1 MATMIHDTIKNTG
14 NTMATHLKLNCYDK
28 PRKLGKNWIAVQDKL
43 AQKDQPKSFIKTR
56 RVGMQAR
63 MEWEELQQDI
73 AFRKWEAQRF
83 PKAAQTEEVQER
95 PKAPEHCL
103 ELTWKEIKKLNLSEA
118 QLQRNLAVCTV
129 GPWGPTECSFELKQH
144 ATTTTVKPENKT
156 AGKRE
161 LNQTKSQRIRKIL
174 PQRTELN
181 STQLQSLQR
190 KLIKLARDAK
200 KPVEIIDRHSV
211 KMQFYDRQQLTYAR
225 VEVRH
230 LRGKLRRVD
239 VHSTPFINRFL
250 NSVIKLTAG
259 NRQHASDDI
268 TFGWSGT
275 VLNRQKIQGGL
286 APTNAQSFVVRGKDG
301 KRLID
306 ARTRISIGRMKRM
319 KHYASAGEKFWK
331 GFNSSFC
338 TIRTAD
344 RDHVCE
350 SNLDVEECGT
360 VAAVLCQAMYPCGR
374 ITCLKCVEDNLNT
387 EGQAEQGKLIEKL
400 EKAKTLIQNEHPQ
413 FTHALMILERYA
425 NSLVDISSNYAAF
438 AEIQGITGGRHLTA
452 FTHLNKL
459 NAIMV
464 KGPMATRN
472 EFLEGMNHLL
482 EVARYM
488 KNRTENIEK
497 GSLKSFRNKISQKAH
512 INPTLMCDNQLDKNG
527 NFIWGERGYHAK
539 RFFGNYFDIINPS
552 EGYTQFETRP
562 NPSGS
567 RKLAIGRLL
576 VPTNFES
583 LREQMRGES
592 VKQQPL
598 TKECVSMLRGDYA
611 HACCCVTN
619 DSGEPLLS
627 NLYMPTKHHLV
638 IGNSGD
644 SKYVDL
650 PATDGNKMYIA
661 KNGFCYINIF
671 LAMLVNVNES
681 DAKSFTKMVRD
692 VLIDKLG
699 TWPSLLDV
707 ATACCLLKF
716 FYPDVSSAE
725 LPRMLVDHETKT
737 IHVIDSYGSL
747 TTGFHILKTNTI
759 EQLVKFTEHGL
770 ESDLKH
776 YRVGG
781 DPLAEETTED
791 VLCDPNWNLKLL
803 VQGIYKPRVLQENL
817 IWNRYLPLYAM
828 LSPGILLALYNSG
841 TLETLMKY
849 FLQKDNDLVVLLVI
863 LESLAVKVSNSRS
876 VLSQLK
882 ILEQGAPNV
891 IEAVQNIKQRHVLP
905 YATVMKMLMV
915 LAARAETNLELDL
928 AGYNQIRLT
937 SIEVMEKNYLQ
948 ILDDQWRELSWS
960 AKFGVILRS
969 SKFSLRTRRCLTPE
983 STADLK
989 GRYSESITSFFGH
1002 IKQKVISKR
1011 NQLCTRAE
1019 KWAQTTSSYTSRKVY
1034 SLINYL
1040 VPDIVKFINVLFVVS
1055 LLLAIAR
1062 ECQSLLSTHVGIKN
1076 QLEQTKI
1083 DKDSQQIELW
1093 FKLYLMEH
1101 KETPT
1106 KDEFIAYL
1114 KKQQPDLLVYFTLE
1128 EEVEHQVKRQS
1139 EQELERV
1146 IAFVALVLMMFDCER
1161 SDCVTKILNKLKN
1174 LVSSVEPGVY
1184 HQSLDDIHDE
1194 LSEKKL
1200 TVDFELEQDES
1211 PTQGLSTERTF
1222 QEWWDHQVIRG
1233 TTIPHYRT
1241 EGFQVTFTRATA
1253 VKVAHDI
1260 AHDNHKD
1267 ILLIGA
1273 VGSGKS
1279 TGLPFHLSKKGNV
1292 LLLEPT
1298 RPLAENVHRQLASE
1312 PFYTN
1317 STLRMRGLTAFGS
1330 ASITVMTTGFALHY
1344 FAHNRSR
1351 LNEFDF
1357 IILDECHVHD
1367 ANAMALCCLI
1377 HDNLYNG
1384 KLIKASA
1391 TPPGR
1396 EVEFKPQHPVNIIPE
1411 ETLSLQGFAQALGSK
1426 ANCDVTQHGDNI
1438 LVYVASYNEV
1448 DILSALLLEK
1458 GYKVTKVDGRTMKI
1472 GNVEIVTTG
1481 TPSKKHFIVATN
1493 IIENGVTL
1501 DVEVVV
1507 DFGTKVVPYLD
1518 SDNRMMNY
1526 NKVAV
1531 NFGERIQR
1539 VGRVGRHKPG
1549 TALRIGHTEKG
1560 LSEVPSSIATEA
1572 AFKCFTYGLPVITNN
1587 VTTSLLAH
1595 ATVPQARTMAQFEI
1609 TPFYMVHLVR
1619 FDGSM
1624 HPAIHSLF
1632 RKFKLRDSE
1641 IFLNKLAIPNK
1652 GLRNWMTGSEYAKLG
1667 CTVDDRQDIRIP
1679 FVCKG
1684 IPEKLHTEV
1693 WDTIMKHKA
1702 DAGFGRLTSAGACK
1716 IAYTLQTDVTA
1727 IQRTV
1732 RIIDSLIA
1740 EERVKQEY
1748 FKTVTTNTV
1757 SSSNFSLQSIANAIR
1772 SRFATDHTRENIGV
1786 LEAAKA
1792 QLCEFRNL
1800 SIDHSFE
1807 RLNDTISQNFIR
1819 DFGAL
1824 ETVQHQSKHE
1834 VSKCLGIKG
1843 RWNAS
1848 LITRDVLVLAGVLGG
1863 GVWMLLTHYSK
1874 SANEL
1879 VHHEAKG
1886 KRQKQKLKFRQARD
1900 NKNGREV
1907 YGDDGTI
1914 EHYFGAAYREKG
1926 KVAGKV
1932 RGMGSKQRR
1941 FVNMYGFDPEDF
1953 SAVRF
1958 VDPLTGATL
1967 DDNPMTDIHLIQ
1979 EHFTAIR
1986 EELIGD
1992 DKLDVQHIRNNPG
2005 IEAYYTNNR
2014 TGKAL
2019 KIDLTP
2025 HNPLRSCD
2033 KKATIAGFP
2042 EREFELRQ
2050 TGAPQHIQLSDVPKA
2065 QTDDGVNH
2073 ESVSLFKG
2081 LRDYNPIS
2089 SNVCKLTNKSD
2100 GHEDTLY
2107 GIGYGPLI
2115 LTNRHLFERNNGE
2128 LLIQTRNGEF
2138 LIRNTTQIHLFPI
2151 PDRDLILLRLPKDV
2165 PRFPQK
2171 LTFRPPVNNE
2181 RICMVGSNFQA
2192 KSISSLISES
2202 STTMQVK
2209 GSNFWKHWISTKDGQ
2224 CGTPIVSTRDGA
2236 ILGLHSLSNFA
2247 NSINYF
2253 SSFPSEFTERYLDT
2267 HENHEWAKH
2276 WKYNTSSISWG
2287 SLNIKAAQPKGMFNT
2302 TKLVM
2307 DLDDT
2312 AVYSQMARGGWMY
2325 NQLHGNLKAVA
2336 SVPSQLVTKH
2346 TVKGKCQ
2353 MFDLYLRLHDE
2364 ERAFFEPLMGFYQ
2377 KSRLNKEAYAKD
2389 LLKYAAVIEVG
2400 LVDCEIFELALAAV
2414 IDDLR
2419 VLGFQEC
2426 NYITDET
2433 CIFEALNMKSAVGA
2447 LYQGKKKDYFA
2458 DYTQEMKEQILY
2470 ESCERLYKG
2479 EMGVWNGSLK
2489 AELRP
2494 VEKVE
2499 ANKTRTFTAA
2509 PIDTLLA
2516 GKVCVD
2522 DFNNQFYD
2530 HHLNGP
2536 WSVGMT
2542 KFYGGWNT
2550 LLNKLPDG
2558 WIHCDAD
2565 GSQFD
2570 SSLSPYLINA
2580 VLRIRQSF
2588 MEPWHVGEQMLS
2600 NLYTEIVY
2608 TPISTPDGT
2617 LVKKFKGN
2625 NSGQPSTVVDN
2636 TLMVV
2641 LAMRYSL
2648 LKAGVPSDRHKD
2660 MCKFIVNGDD
2670 LLLSLAPEYEHV
2682 LDTLTE
2688 RFSELGLKYTFS
2700 SRTKDKQELWFMSHK
2715 GVLREGIWI
2724 PKLEQE
2730 RIVSILEWDRSKEP
2744 EHRLEAICAAMIES
2758 WGYDTLTREIR
2769 KFYSWLLSQAP
2780 YSGLAQE
2787 GKAPYI
2793 AESALRKLYLDKD
2806 VEQTDIL
2813 MYIEAI
2819 FEDYVEGEFSE
2830 VFHQSGKQALDA
2842 GLEEDKSPQKD
2853 KGRQSTASEVRKD
2866 NAQIRDKD
2874 VNVGVQGSFPVPRL
2888 KTLTGKMNLPL
2899 HKKRVVLN
2907 LEHLLSYSPN
2917 QVDLSN
2923 TRATQNQ
2930 FASWYEGVKSEYDV
2944 DDDKMAIILNGF
2956 MVWCIENGTSPN
2968 INGVWVMMDGDEQ
2981 VEFPLKPIIDH
2992 AKPTLRQIMAHFS
3005 NVAEAYIERR
3015 NYDRPYMPRYG
3026 LQRNLTDM
3034 SLARFAFDF
3043 YEMTS
3048 KTPTRAREAH
3058 IQMKAAALRGAKNH
3072 LFGLD
3077 GNVGSADE
3085 NTERHTTD
3093 DVNRNM
3099 HNLLGV
3105 RGV

>member
-1 MATMIHDTIKNTG
+1 MATTMITTNTTTTA
-14 NTMATHLKLNCYDK
+14 TMATHLKLTCFNK
-28 PRKLGKNWIAVQDKL
+28 PRKLGRNAVAVYDKMAQQDTVGL
-43 AQKDQPKSFIKTR
+43 VVKTR
-56 RVGMQAR
+56 RAGMQAR
-63 MEWEELQQDI
+63 MEWEELQRDI

-83 PKAAQTEEVQER
+83 PELARVGKNTGEVKST
-95 PKAPEHCL
+95 PHCK
-103 ELTWKEIKKLNLSEA
+103 ELTWKEVRKLKLENA
-118 QLQRNLAVCTV
+118 QLDESLSKCAI
-129 GPWGPTECSFELKQH
+129 GPWGPSETPALPKGLTQ
-144 ATTTTVKPENKT
+144 TYKKPQITVLAPKL
-156 AGKRE
+156 
-161 LNQTKSQRIRKIL
+161 LNQTKSQKIRRSRPNFVKL
-174 PQRTELN
+174 SATQLRSLQTELARIARN
-181 STQLQSLQR
+181 QAKEVEVIDKQPIKISFYHR
-190 KLIKLARDAK
+190 KEL
-200 KPVEIIDRHSV
+200 V
-211 KMQFYDRQQLTYAR
+211 YAR
-225 VEVRH
+225 VGVRH
-230 LRGKLRRVD
+230 LEGKLRKRD
-239 VHSTPFINRFL
+239 MFSTPFIN
-250 NSVIKLTAG
+250 SVLDTIMKETAG
-259 NRQHASDDI
+259 NRPHDCAMI
-268 TFGWSGT
+268 THGWSGT
-275 VLNRQKIQGGL
+275 ILNGEKLKGVKSKSH
-286 APTNAQSFVVRGKDG
+286 AHTFVVRGQIG

-306 ARTRISIGRMKRM
+306 ARSQISISRLKCLR
-319 KHYASAGEKFWK
+319 HYASAGEKFWK
-331 GFNSSFC
+331 GFDKTFC
-338 TIRTAD
+338 AIRAPD
-344 RDHVCE
+344 RDHTCE
-350 SNLDVEECGT
+350 TNLNVEECGI
-360 VAAVLCQAMYPCGR
+360 VAAILCQALYPCGR
-374 ITCLKCVEDNLNT
+374 ITCNKCIADNVYS
-387 EGQAEQGKLIEKL
+387 EGQASQAAIAEKIERAKSLIL
-400 EKAKTLIQNEHPQ
+400 EHHPQ
-413 FTHALMILERYA
+413 FTHVLQILDRYS
-425 NSLVDISSNYAAF
+425 NSLADVSSNYSAF
-438 AEIQGITGGRHLTA
+438 AEIQSITGGRHLTA
-452 FTHLNKL
+452 FNHLNKL
-459 NAIMV
+459 NAILV

-472 EFLEGMNHLL
+472 EFLDGMNHLL
-482 EVARYM
+482 EVARYV

-539 RFFGNYFDIINPS
+539 RFFGNYFDIIDPT
-552 EGYTQFETRP
+552 EGYARFESRP
-562 NPSGS
+562 NPSGF

-576 VPTNFES
+576 VPTNFEA

-592 VKQQPL
+592 VEPQPL
-598 TKECVSMLRGDYA
+598 TKGCVSMLRGDYA

-619 DSGEPLLS
+619 DNGEPLLS
-627 NLYMPTKHHLV
+627 NLRMPTKHHLV

-650 PATDGNKMYIA
+650 PATEGNKMYIA
-661 KNGFCYINIF
+661 KNGYCYMNIF

-699 TWPSLLDV
+699 KWPSLLDV

-725 LPRMLVDHETKT
+725 LPRMFVDHETKT

-747 TTGFHILKTNTI
+747 TTGYHILKTNTV

-776 YRVGG
+776 YLVGG

-803 VQGIYKPRVLQENL
+803 IQGIYKPKVMQENL

-828 LSPGILLALYNSG
+828 LSPGVLLALYNSG
-841 TLETLMKY
+841 SLEGLTKY
-849 FLQKDNDLVVLLVI
+849 FLQKDNDLVVLLII
-863 LESLAVKVSNSRS
+863 LESLAVKVSNSKS
-876 VLSQLK
+876 VISQLR

-891 IEAVQNIKQRHVLP
+891 IEAVQNIKQRHTLP

-915 LAARAETNLELDL
+915 LAARSEANFELDA
-928 AGYNQIRLT
+928 AGFNQLRIT

-948 ILDDQWRELSWS
+948 ILDTQWNELKWS
-960 AKFGVILRS
+960 EKFFVILRS
-969 SKFSLRTRRCLTPE
+969 SRFSLCTRKHLTPE
-983 STADLK
+983 SMTDLG
-989 GRYSESITSFFGH
+989 GRYSESITSYFGH
-1002 IKQKVISKR
+1002 IKRTITNKR
-1011 NQLCTRAE
+1011 NQLCGSIHQYAQAASTYTTRRA
-1019 KWAQTTSSYTSRKVY
+1019 Y

-1040 VPDIVKFINVLFVVS
+1040 IPDIVKFINVLFVVS
-1055 LLLAIAR
+1055 LLLSIAR
-1062 ECQSLLSTHVGIKN
+1062 ECQHLLSTHKGLKEQV
-1076 QLEQTKI
+1076 EQTKI
-1083 DKDSQQIELW
+1083 DKDSQQIDLW
-1093 FKLYLMEH
+1093 FKLYVLEH
-1101 KETPT
+1101 KVTPT
-1106 KDEFIAYL
+1106 KEEFVEFL
-1114 KKQQPDLLVYFTLE
+1114 GKQQPELVKYFTQE
-1128 EEVEHQVKRQS
+1128 KEVEHQARSQS
-1139 EQELERV
+1139 ERELERV
-1146 IAFVALVLMMFDCER
+1146 VAFVALILMMFDSER

-1174 LVSSVEPGVY
+1174 LVSTIEPGVY
-1184 HQSLDDIHDE
+1184 HQSLDDISDE
-1194 LSEKKL
+1194 LNEKNL

-1211 PTQGLSTERTF
+1211 PTQRLFKERTF
-1222 QEWWDHQVIRG
+1222 QEWWDHQILRG
-1233 TTIPHYRT
+1233 ITIPHYRT
-1241 EGFQVTFTRATA
+1241 EGHIVTFTRDTA
-1253 VKVAHDI
+1253 LKVANDI
-1260 AHDNHKD
+1260 AHDNHND
-1267 ILLIGA
+1267 VLLVGG

-1298 RPLAENVHRQLASE
+1298 RPLAENVHRQLGGE

-1317 STLRMRGLTAFGS
+1317 TTLRMRGLSAFGS
-1330 ASITVMTTGFALHY
+1330 APITIMTTGFALHY
-1344 FAHNRSR
+1344 FAHNRAR

-1396 EVEFKPQHPVNIIPE
+1396 EVTFTPQHPVNIIPE
-1411 ETLSLQGFAQALGSK
+1411 ETLSFQSFVSAQGSK

-1438 LVYVASYNEV
+1438 LVYVASYSEV
-1448 DILSALLLEK
+1448 DILSSLLLEK
-1458 GYKVTKVDGRTMKI
+1458 NYKVTKVDGRTMKV
-1472 GNVEIVTTG
+1472 GRVEIVTTG

-1518 SDNRMMNY
+1518 CDNRMMCY

-1531 NFGERIQR
+1531 NYGERIQR

-1560 LSEVPSSIATEA
+1560 LSEIPSSIATEA

-1587 VTTSLLAH
+1587 VSTSLLAH

-1609 TPFYMVHLVR
+1609 TPFYMVHMIR

-1624 HPAIHSLF
+1624 HPAMHSLF
-1632 RKFKLRDSE
+1632 RRFKLRDSE

-1652 GLRNWMTGSEYAKLG
+1652 GLKNWMTGSEYVRLG
-1667 CTVDDRQDIRIP
+1667 STVDDRQDMRIP
-1679 FVCKG
+1679 FMCNG
-1684 IPEKLHTEV
+1684 IPEKLHVEV

-1702 DAGFGRLTSAGACK
+1702 DAGFGRLSSAGACK

-1732 RIIDSLIA
+1732 RIIDTLIA

-1786 LEAAKA
+1786 LEAAKS

-1800 SIDHSFE
+1800 SVDHSFE
-1807 RLNDTISQNFIR
+1807 RLNDTITQNFIR

-1824 ETVQHQSKHE
+1824 ETVQHQSGHE
-1834 VSKCLGIKG
+1834 VSKCLGLKG
-1843 RWNAS
+1843 RWNSS
-1848 LITRDVLVLAGVLGG
+1848 LITRDVLVLAGVFGG
-1863 GVWMLLTHYSK
+1863 GIWMLMSHYLSA
-1874 SANEL
+1874 ANET

-1914 EHYFGAAYREKG
+1914 EHFFGAAYREKG

-1932 RGMGSKQRR
+1932 RGIGAKQRR

-1958 VDPLTGATL
+1958 VDPITGATL
-1967 DDNPMTDIHLIQ
+1967 DESPLVDIHLIQ
-1979 EHFTAIR
+1979 EHFTNIR
-1986 EELIGD
+1986 EEMIND
-1992 DKLDVQHIRNNPG
+1992 DQIDVQRIRNNPG
-2005 IEAYYTNNR
+2005 IEAYYMNNR
-2014 TGKAL
+2014 TDKAL
-2019 KIDLTP
+2019 KVDLTP

-2033 KKATIAGFP
+2033 KVATIAGFP

-2050 TGAPQHIQLSDVPKA
+2050 TGAPKHIKLDEVPKE
-2065 QTDDGVNH
+2065 QVDGVNH

-2081 LRDYNPIS
+2081 LRDYNPIAS
-2089 SNVCKLTNKSD
+2089 SVCKLTNKSD

-2128 LLIQTRNGEF
+2128 LMIQTRSGDF
-2138 LIRNTTQIHLFPI
+2138 VVRNTTQLHLFPI
-2151 PDRDLILLRLPKDV
+2151 PDRDLILIRLPKDV

-2171 LTFRPPVNNE
+2171 LVFRSPVNNE
-2181 RICMVGSNFQA
+2181 RICLVGSNFQA
-2192 KSISSLISES
+2192 KSVSSLVSET

-2209 GSNFWKHWISTKDGQ
+2209 GSNFWKHWVSTKDGQ
-2224 CGTPIVSTRDGA
+2224 CGTPIVSTKDGA

-2253 SSFPSEFTERYLDT
+2253 SGFPEDFTKHYLDT
-2267 HENHEWAKH
+2267 YENHEWAKH
-2276 WKYNTSSISWG
+2276 WKYNTANISWG
-2287 SLNIKAAQPKGMFNT
+2287 SLNIKAAQPKGLFNT
-2302 TKLVM
+2302 VKLVM

-2312 AVYSQMARGGWMY
+2312 AVYAQMARGGWMY
-2325 NQLHGNLKAVA
+2325 NQLCGNLKAIA

-2364 ERAFFEPLMGFYQ
+2364 ERRYFEPLMGFYQ
-2377 KSRLNKEAYAKD
+2377 KSRLNREAYAKD
-2389 LLKYAAVIEVG
+2389 LLKYASVIEVG
-2400 LVDCEIFELALAAV
+2400 VVDCDTFELALTAV
-2414 IDDLR
+2414 MEDLR
-2419 VLGFQEC
+2419 NLGFQTC
-2426 NYITDET
+2426 NYITDEN
-2433 CIFEALNMKSAVGA
+2433 CIFDALNMKSAVGA
-2447 LYQGKKKDYFA
+2447 LYQGKKRDYFA
-2458 DYTQEMKEQILY
+2458 DYTQEMKDQILF

-2494 VEKVE
+2494 AEKVE

-2530 HHLNGP
+2530 FHLKGP

-2542 KFYGGWNT
+2542 KFYGGWDI
-2550 LLNKLPDG
+2550 LMNKLPDG
-2558 WIHCDAD
+2558 WTHCDAD

-2580 VLRIRQSF
+2580 ILRIRHEF
-2588 MEPWHVGEQMLS
+2588 MEPWHIGEQMLS

-2648 LKAGVPSDRHKD
+2648 LKAGVPACEHSNICR
-2660 MCKFIVNGDD
+2660 FIVNGDD
-2670 LLLSLAPEYEHV
+2670 LLVSFAPGHEQII
-2682 LDTLTE
+2682 DTLSA
-2688 RFSELGLKYTFS
+2688 RFLELGLKYTFCS
-2700 SRTKDKQELWFMSHK
+2700 KTQNKEDLWFMSHK
-2715 GVLREGIWI
+2715 GVKREGIWI
-2724 PKLEQE
+2724 PKLEPE
-2730 RIVSILEWDRSKEP
+2730 RIVSIIEWDRSKEP
-2744 EHRLEAICAAMIES
+2744 AHRLEAVCAAMIES
-2758 WGYDTLTREIR
+2758 WGYDELTHEIR
-2769 KFYSWLLSQAP
+2769 KFYSWLLAQAP

-2806 VEQTDIL
+2806 VGAEEISRYMDAIL
-2813 MYIEAI
+2813 
-2819 FEDYVEGEFSE
+2819 EDYTEGEFLD
-2830 VFHQSGKQALDA
+2830 VFHQSGKQSIDA
-2842 GLEEDKSPQKD
+2842 GLEEERSSQKSKD
-2853 KGRQSTASEVRKD
+2853 KQSTSGDVSRV
-2866 NAQIRDKD
+2866 NPTTRDKD
-2874 VNVGVQGSFPVPRL
+2874 VNVGVQGSYPVPRL
-2888 KTLTGKMNLPL
+2888 KALTAKMNLPVAN
-2899 HKKRVVLN
+2899 KRVVLN
-2907 LEHLLSYSPN
+2907 LDHLISYTPN

-2923 TRATQNQ
+2923 TRSTQRQ
-2930 FASWYEGVKSEYDV
+2930 FESWYEGVKMEYGI
-2944 DDDKMAIILNGF
+2944 DDDKMAIVLNGL

-2968 INGVWVMMDGDEQ
+2968 INGVWVMMDGEEQ

-3026 LQRNLTDM
+3026 LQRNLTDI

-3058 IQMKAAALRGAKNH
+3058 IQMKAAALRGAKNQ

-3077 GNVGSADE
+3077 GNVGTTDE

>member
-1 MATMIHDTIKNTG
+1 MAAIFANTITNTGATM
-14 NTMATHLKLNCYDK
+14 AAHLKALNNFEGIGQFSNMK
-28 PRKLGKNWIAVQDKL
+28 TTKQMMKLGAASPI
-43 AQKDQPKSFIKTR
+43 IKTKR
-56 RVGMQAR
+56 ATIQAR
-63 MEWEELQQDI
+63 MEWEELQREI
-73 AFRKWEAQRF
+73 AFRNFEAKRF
-83 PKAAQTEEVQER
+83 PKQTHTQ
-95 PKAPEHCL
+95 PKAQMVAESAK
-103 ELTWKEIKKLNLSEA
+103 EVTWKELRAQKLAKETLEA
-118 QLQRNLAVCTV
+118 SLKACTI
-129 GPWGPTECSFELKQH
+129 GPWGPPACVVDNLPTMPSKRDTTHRQKVVKQ
-144 ATTTTVKPENKT
+144 
-156 AGKRE
+156 
-161 LNQTKSQRIRKIL
+161 LNQTKSMKVN
-174 PQRTELN
+174 RTKPERVKLN
-181 STQLQSLQR
+181 STQFKSFQR
-190 KLIKLARDAK
+190 KLFTAARDNNHI
-200 KPVEIIDRHSV
+200 VDIIVKRKTSV
-211 KMQFYDRQQLTYAR
+211 RFVKYQSRTYAQ
-225 VEVRH
+225 VDVHH
-230 LRGKLRRVD
+230 LSGKLRKTDMDNNTFVNDCLD
-239 VHSTPFINRFL
+239 VMAKI
-250 NSVIKLTAG
+250 TAG
-259 NRQHASDDI
+259 NQPHTTEEI
-268 TFGWSGT
+268 TFGWSGM
-275 VLNRQKIQGGL
+275 VLRTDKLLGKRTKSSL
-286 APTNAQSFVVRGKDG
+286 KSFVVRGKDG
-301 KRLID
+301 SRLVD
-306 ARTRISIGRMKRM
+306 ARTRTSYLRRMRM
-319 KHYASAGEKFWK
+319 KHYSTAGEKFWK
-331 GFNSSFC
+331 GFDTTFRE
-338 TIRTAD
+338 IRTPD
-344 RDHVCE
+344 REHTCE
-350 SNLDVEECGT
+350 SDLDVEECGV
-360 VAAVLCQAMYPCGR
+360 VAAILCQAMYPCGR
-374 ITCLKCVEDNLNT
+374 ITCTKCVGDHT
-387 EGQAEQGKLIEKL
+387 YSEGQATQGKIIEKVD
-400 EKAKTLIQNEHPQ
+400 KARELLKAEHPQ
-413 FTHALMILERYA
+413 FAHAVTLLDRYS
-425 NSLVDISSNYAAF
+425 NSLADVASNYDTF
-438 AEIQGITGGRHLTA
+438 AEIQAITGGKHLTT

-459 NAIMV
+459 NAILV
-464 KGPMATRN
+464 KGPMATRA
-472 EFLEGMNHLL
+472 EFTDAMVHLL
-482 EVARYM
+482 EVARYL

-497 GSLKSFRNKISQKAH
+497 GTLKSFRNKISQKAH

-527 NFIWGERGYHAK
+527 NFVWGERGYHAK
-539 RFFGNYFDIINPS
+539 RFFGNYFDIIDPG
-552 EGYTQFETRP
+552 EGYSRFEVRKNP
-562 NPSGS
+562 NGE

-576 VPTNFES
+576 VPTNFEA
-583 LREQMRGES
+583 LREQMRGEGI
-592 VKQQPL
+592 QAQPL
-598 TKECVSMLRGDYA
+598 TQECVSMLRGDYA

-619 DSGEPLLS
+619 DNGEPLLS
-627 NLYMPTKHHLV
+627 NLRMPTKHHLV

-650 PATDGNKMYIA
+650 PATEGNRMYIA
-661 KNGFCYINIF
+661 KDGYCYINIF
-671 LAMLVNVNES
+671 LAMLVNVNEA
-681 DAKSFTKMVRD
+681 DAKAFTKMVRD
-692 VLIDKLG
+692 VLIGKLG
-699 TWPSLLDV
+699 KWPTLLDV
-707 ATACCLLKF
+707 ATACCLLRF
-716 FYPDVSSAE
+716 FFPDVGNAE
-725 LPRMLVDHETKT
+725 LPRMLVDHATKT

-759 EQLVKFTEHGL
+759 EQLIKFTEHGL
-770 ESDLKH
+770 ESKLK
-776 YRVGG
+776 YYLVGG
-781 DPLAEETTED
+781 DPLAEETTEQI
-791 VLCDPNWNLKLL
+791 LSDPNWNLQLL
-803 VQGIYKPRVLQENL
+803 IQGIYKPRVMQENL

-828 LSPGILLALYNSG
+828 LSPGILLAFYNSG
-841 TLETLMKY
+841 SLETMTKY

-863 LESLAVKVSNSRS
+863 LESLATKVSKSRS
-876 VLSQLK
+876 VLAQLH
-882 ILEQGAPNV
+882 ILEKGASDV
-891 IEAVQNIKQRHVLP
+891 IEAVQNIKQRHTIP
-905 YATVMKMLMV
+905 YTTVMKMLMV
-915 LAARAETNLELDL
+915 LATRAKANLELNI
-928 AGYNQIRLT
+928 AGYNQIRLA

-948 ILDDQWRELSWS
+948 VLEEQWRGLSWS
-960 AKFGVILRS
+960 AEFCVILRS
-969 SKFSLRTRRCLTPE
+969 SRFTLRTRKSLHPTD
-983 STADLK
+983 TTDLG
-989 GRYSESITSFFGH
+989 GRYSESIASYFG
-1002 IKQKVISKR
+1002 
-1011 NQLCTRAE
+1011 QLTQAAKCGKDKILNKGKHYVSTARMYSTRKAC
-1019 KWAQTTSSYTSRKVY
+1019 
-1034 SLINYL
+1034 SLINYM

-1055 LLLAIAR
+1055 LLLSIAR
-1062 ECQSLLSTHVGIKN
+1062 ECQHLLNIYSESK
-1076 QLEQTKI
+1076 ERMSQTVAER
-1083 DKDSQQIELW
+1083 DMAQIELMY
-1093 FKLYLMEH
+1093 KMYVMEN
-1101 KETPT
+1101 KEKPT
-1106 KDEFIAYL
+1106 RDEFIEYLEKVDPQLATYL
-1114 KKQQPDLLVYFTLE
+1114 KSE
-1128 EEVEHQVKRQS
+1128 EEVTHQTKRKS

-1146 IAFVALVLMMFDCER
+1146 VAFVALVLMMFDCER
-1161 SDCVTKILNKLKN
+1161 SDCVTKVLTKLKN
-1174 LVSSVEPGVY
+1174 LMSSVEPNVY
-1184 HQSLDDIHDE
+1184 HQSLDEISDE
-1194 LSEKKL
+1194 LSEKNL
-1200 TVDFELEQDES
+1200 TIDFEIAQDES
-1211 PTQGLSTERTF
+1211 PTQGLSIERTF
-1222 QEWWDHQVIRG
+1222 QEWWDHQLTRG
-1233 TTIPHYRT
+1233 ITIPHYRT
-1241 EGFQVTFTRATA
+1241 EGRLITFTRDTA
-1253 VKVAHDI
+1253 LHVANEI
-1260 AHDNHKD
+1260 AQNNHTD
-1267 ILLIGA
+1267 YLLMGA

-1279 TGLPFHLSKKGNV
+1279 TGLPYNLSKKGNV

-1298 RPLAENVHRQLASE
+1298 RPLAENVHRQLAKE

-1317 STLRMRGLTAFGS
+1317 TTLRMRGLTAFGS
-1330 ASITVMTTGFALHY
+1330 APITIMTTGFALHY

-1351 LNEFDF
+1351 LNEYDF
-1357 IILDECHVHD
+1357 VILDECHVHD
-1367 ANAMALCCLI
+1367 ANAMAMCCLI
-1377 HDNLYNG
+1377 HDSLYTG

-1396 EVEFKPQHPVNIIPE
+1396 EVTFNPQHPVNIIPE
-1411 ETLSLQGFAQALGSK
+1411 ETLSFQNFVQAQGSGS
-1426 ANCDVTQHGDNI
+1426 NCDMTRHGDNI
-1438 LVYVASYNEV
+1438 LVYVASYSEV
-1448 DILSALLLEK
+1448 DILSALLIEK
-1458 GYKVTKVDGRTMKI
+1458 GFKVTKVDGRTMKV
-1472 GNVEIVTTG
+1472 GRVEIVTTG
-1481 TPSKKHFIVATN
+1481 TPAKKHFIVATN

-1539 VGRVGRHKPG
+1539 VGRVGRYKPG
-1549 TALRIGHTEKG
+1549 TALRIGHTEEG

-1595 ATVPQARTMAQFEI
+1595 ATVPQARTMAQFEV

-1624 HPAIHSLF
+1624 HPAIHSLL

-1684 IPEKLHTEV
+1684 IPEKLHTDV
-1693 WDTIMKHKA
+1693 WETIMKHKA

-1748 FKTVTTNTV
+1748 FKTVTSNTV

-1800 SIDHSFE
+1800 SVDHSFE

-1824 ETVQHQSKHE
+1824 ETVQHQSKHDI
-1834 VSKCLGIKG
+1834 SKCLGIKG
-1843 RWNAS
+1843 RWNSS

-1863 GVWMLLTHYSK
+1863 GIWMLLSHYLK

-1886 KRQKQKLKFRQARD
+1886 TRQKQKLKFRQARD

-1986 EELIGD
+1986 ENLISE
-1992 DKLDVQHIRNNPG
+1992 DKLDVQHIRNQPG

-2050 TGAPQHIQLSDVPKA
+2050 TGAPQHIQLSDVPKE

-2138 LIRNTTQIHLFPI
+2138 LIRNTTQINLFPI

-2171 LTFRPPVNNE
+2171 LTFRSPVNNE

-2253 SSFPSEFTERYLDT
+2253 SSFPNEFTERYLDT

-2307 DLDDT
+2307 NLDDT

-2336 SVPSQLVTKH
+2336 TVPSQLVTKH

-2353 MFDLYLRLHDE
+2353 MSDLYLRLHDE
-2364 ERAFFEPLMGFYQ
+2364 ERAFFEPLMGFHQ

-2389 LLKYAAVIEVG
+2389 LLKYASVIEVG
-2400 LVDCEIFELALAAV
+2400 LVDCDVFEQALAAV
-2414 IDDLR
+2414 IDDLKT
-2419 VLGFQEC
+2419 LGFQEC
-2426 NYITDET
+2426 NYTTDEN
-2433 CIFEALNMKSAVGA
+2433 CIFDALNMKSAVGA

-2458 DYTQEMKEQILY
+2458 DYTQEMKDQILF

-2494 VEKVE
+2494 LEKVE

-2542 KFYGGWNT
+2542 KFYGGWDT

-2558 WIHCDAD
+2558 WVHCDAD

-2580 VLRIRQSF
+2580 VLRIRQKF
-2588 MEPWHVGEQMLS
+2588 MEPWQVGEQMLL

-2648 LKAGVPSDRHKD
+2648 LKAGLPVNEHKD

-2670 LLLSLAPEYEHV
+2670 LLLSLAPEYEHI
-2682 LDTLTE
+2682 LDTLTD
-2688 RFSELGLKYTFS
+2688 RFSELGLKYTFC
-2700 SRTKDKQELWFMSHK
+2700 TKTRNKQDLWFMSHK
-2715 GVLREGIWI
+2715 GIRREGIWI

-2758 WGYDTLTREIR
+2758 WGYDALTHEIR

-2806 VEQTDIL
+2806 VEQSDITK
-2813 MYIEAI
+2813 YIEAI

-2842 GLEEDKSPQKD
+2842 GLEEDRNLHKD
-2853 KGRQSTASEVRKD
+2853 KGKQSVASEVRKD
-2866 NAQIRDKD
+2866 NTQIRDKD

-2899 HKKRVVLN
+2899 HKRRVVLN

-2968 INGVWVMMDGDEQ
+2968 INGVWVMMDGEEQ

-3048 KTPTRAREAH
+3048 KTPVRAREAH

>member
-1 MATMIHDTIKNTG
+1 MAPATTVTFNVNGI
-14 NTMATHLKLNCYDK
+14 TMATHLKLTCFNK
-28 PRKLGKNWIAVQDKL
+28 PLKLGKNILAVQRKMLDTPD
-43 AQKDQPKSFIKTR
+43 AASPHIKTR
-56 RVGMQAR
+56 RAGFQAR
-63 MEWEELQQDI
+63 MEWEEMQQEI

-83 PKAAQTEEVQER
+83 PKEAITPNGSESTPHPGQEV
-95 PKAPEHCL
+95 
-103 ELTWKEIKKLNLSEA
+103 TWKDLRKRALESDKLEENL
-118 QLQRNLAVCTV
+118 RNCKI
-129 GPWGPTECSFELKQH
+129 GPWGPPIVAVDNSRGFTLMDSHTALE
-144 ATTTTVKPENKT
+144 KPQK
-156 AGKRE
+156 KR
-161 LNQTKSQRIRKIL
+161 LNQTRSQKVNRSRPNFVKL
-174 PQRTELN
+174 
-181 STQLQSLQR
+181 SATQLKSFERQLIKITRNFRR
-190 KLIKLARDAK
+190 KLEVIDKAK
-200 KPVEIIDRHSV
+200 VVLTFPYFRGA
-211 KMQFYDRQQLTYAR
+211 TYAR
-225 VEVRH
+225 AEVQH
-230 LRGKLRRVD
+230 LNGKIRRVD
-239 VHSTPFINRFL
+239 MRSTPFIDG
-250 NSVIKLTAG
+250 VIDMTVGLTAG
-259 NRQHASDDI
+259 NRPHKNKDI
-268 TFGWSGT
+268 THGWSGLI
-275 VLNRQKIQGGL
+275 LNKRRLDHIEQRASSKAFI
-286 APTNAQSFVVRGKDG
+286 VRGRDKT
-301 KRLID
+301 RLVD
-306 ARTRISIGRMKRM
+306 ARTRVSIGRMLRM
-319 KHYASAGEKFWK
+319 RHYSSAGEKFWN
-331 GFNSSFC
+331 GFNKTFC
-338 TIRTAD
+338 SVRVAD
-344 RDHVCE
+344 REHTCE
-350 SNLDVEECGT
+350 TNLDVEECGT
-360 VAAVLCQAMYPCGR
+360 VAAILCQAMYPCGK
-374 ITCLKCVEDNLNT
+374 ITCAKCVEDNINT
-387 EGQAEQGKLIEKL
+387 EGQATQEKLINKV
-400 EKAKTLIQNEHPQ
+400 EKAMDLVREQHPK
-413 FTHALMILERYA
+413 FSHALTILERYS
-425 NSLVDISSNYAAF
+425 NSLSDVSSNYEAF

-459 NAIMV
+459 NAILV

-472 EFLEGMNHLL
+472 EFLDGMTHLL

-512 INPTLMCDNQLDKNG
+512 VNPTLMCDNQLDKNG

-552 EGYTQFETRP
+552 EGYSKFENRP
-562 NPSGS
+562 NPNGS

-576 VPTNFES
+576 VPTNFEA

-592 VKQQPL
+592 VSPQPL
-598 TKECVSMLRGDYA
+598 SKECVSMLRGDYA

-627 NLYMPTKHHLV
+627 NLRMPTKHHLV

-650 PATDGNKMYIA
+650 PATEGNKMYIA
-661 KNGFCYINIF
+661 KNGYCYINIF

-699 TWPSLLDV
+699 MWPSLLDV

-716 FYPDVSSAE
+716 FYPDVSGAE
-725 LPRMLVDHETKT
+725 LPRMFVDHETKT

-747 TTGFHILKTNTI
+747 TTGYHILKTNTI

-776 YRVGG
+776 YLVGG
-781 DPLAEETTED
+781 DPLAEEATEE
-791 VLCDPNWNLKLL
+791 VLSDPNWNLKTL
-803 VQGIYKPRVLQENL
+803 VQGIYKPQVMKENL

-828 LSPGILLALYNSG
+828 LSPGVLLALYNSG

-849 FLQKDNDLVVLLVI
+849 FLRKDNDLVVLLVI
-863 LESLAVKVSNSRS
+863 LESLALKVSNSRS

-882 ILEQGAPNV
+882 ILEGGAPNV
-891 IEAVQNIKQRHVLP
+891 IEAVQNIKQKHALP
-905 YATVMKMLMV
+905 YNTVMKMLMV
-915 LAARAETNLELDL
+915 LSARAETNVELDL
-928 AGYNQIRLT
+928 AGYNQIRAT

-960 AKFGVILRS
+960 EKFYVVLRS
-969 SKFSLRTRRCLTPE
+969 SKFSLCTRKHLTPE

-989 GRYSESITSFFGH
+989 GRYSESITSYFGQA
-1002 IKQKVISKR
+1002 KQTVNKKK
-1011 NQLCTRAE
+1011 NQVRDKLTSYM
-1019 KWAQTTSSYTSRKVY
+1019 KQVSSYSTRKFC
-1034 SLINYL
+1034 SIMNFL
-1040 VPDIVKFINVLFVVS
+1040 VPDILKFINVLFVIS
-1055 LLLAIAR
+1055 LLLSIAR
-1062 ECQSLLSTHVGIKN
+1062 ECQHMLTTHKNLKIKVAQN
-1076 QLEQTKI
+1076 KI
-1083 DKDSQQIELW
+1083 DTDMQQVDMWYRMYML
-1093 FKLYLMEH
+1093 EH
-1101 KETPT
+1101 KEQPT
-1106 KDEFIAYL
+1106 KAEFLAYL
-1114 KKQQPDLLVYFTLE
+1114 EKQQPALLELFTQD
-1128 EEVEHQVKRQS
+1128 EEVEHQTKRRS

-1174 LVSSVEPGVY
+1174 LVSTAEPDVY
-1184 HQSLDDIHDE
+1184 HQSLDDIEDD
-1194 LSEKKL
+1194 LSEKNL
-1200 TVDFELEQDES
+1200 TVDFELTQDDS
-1211 PTQGLSTERTF
+1211 STQSLSKERTF
-1222 QEWWDHQVIRG
+1222 QEWWDHQILRG
-1233 TTIPHYRT
+1233 ITIPHYRT
-1241 EGFQVTFTRATA
+1241 EGYFITFTRSTA
-1253 VKVAHDI
+1253 LQVANSI
-1260 AHDNHKD
+1260 AHDERND
-1267 ILLIGA
+1267 ILLVGA

-1279 TGLPFHLSKKGNV
+1279 TGLPYHLSKKGNV

-1298 RPLAENVHRQLASE
+1298 RPLAENVHKQLAQE
-1312 PFYTN
+1312 PFYMNT
-1317 STLRMRGLTAFGS
+1317 TLRMRGLTAFGS
-1330 ASITVMTTGFALHY
+1330 APITIMTTGFALHY

-1351 LNEFDF
+1351 LNEYDF

-1367 ANAMALCCLI
+1367 ANAMALRCLI

-1396 EVEFKPQHPVNIIPE
+1396 EITFEPQHPVNIIPE
-1411 ETLSLQGFAQALGSK
+1411 ETLSLQGFAQAQGSK

-1438 LVYVASYNEV
+1438 LVYVASYSEV
-1448 DILSALLLEK
+1448 DILSSLLMDK
-1458 GYKVTKVDGRTMKI
+1458 SFKVTKVDGRTMKI
-1472 GNVEIVTTG
+1472 GRVEIVTSG
-1481 TPSKKHFIVATN
+1481 TPTKKHFIVATN

-1501 DVEVVV
+1501 DVDVVV
-1507 DFGTKVVPYLD
+1507 DFGTKVVPFLD
-1518 SDNRMMNY
+1518 SDNRMMCY
-1526 NKVAV
+1526 NKVAI

-1539 VGRVGRHKPG
+1539 VGRVGRYKPG

-1560 LSEVPSSIATEA
+1560 LSEIPSSIATEA

-1609 TPFYMVHLVR
+1609 TPFYMVHFVR

-1624 HPAIHSLF
+1624 HPVLHSLF

-1641 IFLNKLAIPNK
+1641 IYLNKLAIPNK
-1652 GLRNWMTGSEYAKLG
+1652 GLRNWMTGSEYVRLG
-1667 CTVDDRQDIRIP
+1667 CNVDDRADIRIP

-1693 WDTIMKHKA
+1693 WEVITKHKA
-1702 DAGFGRLTSAGACK
+1702 DAGFGRLSSAGACK

-1732 RIIDSLIA
+1732 RIIDTLIA

-1748 FKTVTTNTV
+1748 FRTVTTNTI

-1772 SRFATDHTRENIGV
+1772 SRFASDHTLENIGI

-1800 SIDHSFE
+1800 SVDHSFS

-1824 ETVQHQSKHE
+1824 ETVQHQSTHE
-1834 VSKCLGIKG
+1834 VSKCLGMKG

-1863 GVWMLLTHYSK
+1863 GIWMLLSHFHS
-1874 SANEL
+1874 SANEV

-1886 KRQKQKLKFRQARD
+1886 KRQRQKLKFRQARD

-1907 YGDDGTI
+1907 YGDDGTL
-1914 EHYFGAAYREKG
+1914 EHFFGAAYREKG

-1932 RGMGSKQRR
+1932 RGMGAKQRR

-1958 VDPLTGATL
+1958 VDPLTGATI
-1967 DDNPMTDIHLIQ
+1967 DENPLVDIHLIQ
-1979 EHFTAIR
+1979 EHFTSVR
-1986 EELIGD
+1986 EALVD
-1992 DKLDVQHIRNNPG
+1992 QDQLDVQLIRIQPG
-2005 IEAYYTNNR
+2005 IQAYYTNNR

-2050 TGAPQHIQLSDVPKA
+2050 TGAPQSIRIDEVPKE
-2065 QTDDGVNH
+2065 QENPEVNH
-2073 ESVSLFKG
+2073 ESASLFKG

-2089 SNVCKLTNKSD
+2089 SNVCKLTNSSD
-2100 GHEDTLY
+2100 GHTDSLY
-2107 GIGYGPLI
+2107 GLGYGPLI

-2128 LLIQTRNGEF
+2128 LLIQTRNGDF
-2138 LIRNTTQIHLFPI
+2138 SIRNTTQLHLFPI
-2151 PDRDLILLRLPKDV
+2151 PDRDLILIRLPKDV

-2171 LTFRPPVNNE
+2171 LTFRSPVNNE

-2192 KSISSLISES
+2192 KSVSSLISES
-2202 STTMQVK
+2202 STTLQVK

-2224 CGTPIVSTRDGA
+2224 CGTPIVSTKDGA

-2247 NSINYF
+2247 NSVNYF
-2253 SSFPSEFTERYLDT
+2253 SSFPEEFTKQFLDT

-2276 WKYNTSSISWG
+2276 WKYNTDSISWG
-2287 SLNIKAAQPKGMFNT
+2287 SLNIKAAQPKGMFNAM
-2302 TKLVM
+2302 KLVM

-2325 NQLHGNLKAVA
+2325 NQLHGNLKAIA

-2353 MFDLYLRLHDE
+2353 MFDLYLRLHDD
-2364 ERAFFEPLMGFYQ
+2364 ERNFFQPLMGFYQ

-2389 LLKYAAVIEVG
+2389 LLKYASVIEVG
-2400 LVDCEIFELALAAV
+2400 VVDSNIFEQAV
-2414 IDDLR
+2414 EAVTSDLR
-2419 VLGFQEC
+2419 TLGMQTC
-2426 NYITDET
+2426 NYITDEN
-2433 CIFEALNMKSAVGA
+2433 CIFDALNMKSAVGA

-2458 DYTQEMKEQILY
+2458 EYTPQMKDQILF
-2470 ESCERLYKG
+2470 ESCERLFKG

-2494 VEKVE
+2494 IEKVE

-2530 HHLNGP
+2530 YHLKGP

-2542 KFYGGWNT
+2542 KFYGGWDT

-2558 WIHCDAD
+2558 WVYCDAD

-2570 SSLSPYLINA
+2570 SSLSPYIINA
-2580 VLRIRQSF
+2580 VLSIRHSF
-2588 MEPWHVGEQMLS
+2588 MEPWHIGERMLS

-2636 TLMVV
+2636 TLMVII
-2641 LAMRYSL
+2641 AMRYSL
-2648 LKAGVPSDRHKD
+2648 LKAGIPISEHTN
-2660 MCKFIVNGDD
+2660 MCRFLVNGDD
-2670 LLLSLAPEYEHV
+2670 LLLSLAPEYEHI
-2682 LDTLTE
+2682 LDTFTSS
-2688 RFSELGLKYTFS
+2688 FSELGLKYTFCS
-2700 SRTKDKQELWFMSHK
+2700 KTKNKADLWFMSHK

-2730 RIVSILEWDRSKEP
+2730 RVVSILEWDRSKEP
-2744 EHRLEAICAAMIES
+2744 EHRLEAVCAAMIES
-2758 WGYDTLTREIR
+2758 WGYDQLTHEIR

-2793 AESALRKLYLDKD
+2793 AETALRKLYLDKD
-2806 VEQTDIL
+2806 AEDSDIAR
-2813 MYIEAI
+2813 YVEAI
-2819 FEDYVEGEFSE
+2819 LEDYTEGE
-2830 VFHQSGKQALDA
+2830 VFDVYHQSGKQSLDA
-2842 GLEEDKSPQKD
+2842 GLEEDKSQNSKEKPSIIGEPSKV
-2853 KGRQSTASEVRKD
+2853 GTLS
-2866 NAQIRDKD
+2866 NRDKD
-2874 VNVGVQGSFPVPRL
+2874 INVGVQGSFPVPRL
-2888 KTLTGKMNLPL
+2888 KFLTGKMSVPVYN
-2899 HKKRVVLN
+2899 KRPILN
-2907 LEHLLSYSPN
+2907 LAHLISYTPN
-2917 QVDLSN
+2917 QVDLAN
-2923 TRATQNQ
+2923 TRATQSQ
-2930 FASWYEGVKSEYDV
+2930 FATWYDGVKEDYDV
-2944 DDDKMAIILNGF
+2944 DDAKMAIILNGL

-3005 NVAEAYIERR
+3005 NVAEAYIEKR
-3015 NYDRPYMPRYG
+3015 NHDRPYMPRYG
-3026 LQRNLTDM
+3026 LQRNLTDI

-3048 KTPTRAREAH
+3048 RTPIRAREAH

-3077 GNVGSADE
+3077 GNVGTAEE